1 MEAKGPAAL
10 SNSHPPTHVGA
21 AGTQTRDPG
30 PQGVACTSC
39 PNSGSRRKL
48 SIETSYNRGCP
59 PKQNNPVLGQ
69 QPAARGRAPGEL
81 PDPARQLSCCERV
94 QSPRAQQFQTGC
106 PGRGSTKGDAL
117 AAPKQ
122 GAPAV
127 ALSKGGCPGS
137 TKVGCPGC
145 RTAKEG
151 CSSHSRTE
159 AGCPGHSTAKG
170 GVP

>member
-69 QPAARGRAPGEL
+69 QPAAGGRAPGEL
-81 PDPARQLSCCERV
+81 PDLQ
-94 QSPRAQQFQTGC
+94 
-106 PGRGSTKGDAL
+106 GSSVAVSVSGHLGHNSSKGDAP
-117 AAPKQ
+117 AA
-122 GAPAV
+122 AV
-127 ALSKGGCPGS
+127 LKGVPWLHQNRVPQPWHCPGGVPREYQIGVPWLPHCQRGCP
-137 TKVGCPGC
+137 
-145 RTAKEG
+145 
-151 CSSHSRTE
+151 SHSRTE